1 MDINH
6 SLNSTIDYIDGGSL
20 NLFKNPIWVA
30 IIITFIILIIIVSIY
45 EEDKLVKTGIYI
57 FLSNLLITFLHNK
70 LLLKEYEG
78 GLMTEDQKNIIG
90 GIDNM
95 QGAYNIQGEYNTQEK
110 TGASDLE
117 YLI

>member
-6 SLNSTIDYIDGGSL
+6 SLNSTIDYIGGSL

-30 IIITFIILIIIVSIY
+30 IIITFIILIIIVSTY

-57 FLSNLLITFLHNK
+57 FFYSFLVIFLHNK
-70 LLLKEYEG
+70 LLLKEYKGE
-78 GLMTEDQKNIIG
+78 LITEDQKNIIG

-95 QGAYNIQGEYNTQEK
+95 QGMYNIQET
-110 TGASDLE
+110 TRASDLE